1 MSSMSEDVHRPRP
14 VVDPSLAPE
23 HREEVLS
30 AHYRSLQPDPRP
42 TRLREGAAQLFGVG
56 FTLALTTALGGWYL
70 SMVIATI
77 TAVAYT
83 VALLV
88 RGEANPVVRASGAFL
103 GAGALAAIPVWVLDP
118 TAATGLPWLVF
129 AGLAVMV
136 AADGLTSRTR
146 ADARAG
152 PGLTDHLVA
161 PDDVNEADHPLLLDV
176 QHTID
181 HVAEHAH
188 ELGEAT
194 DPARTLAVLREE
206 EWRIAG
212 LLARQRTLRR
222 AHLRRWQ
229 RAESE
234 RVREALRPQR
244 VYLEA
249 VEDAVRH
256 RVGSIREY
264 GRVFG
269 RALAAHREWVQC
281 QEALD
286 STPDYVHHLADAQAL
301 DVGATEVSE
310 LVCAA
315 DAAGRVRD
323 EHVREL
329 LGHPLRSGH

>member
-1 MSSMSEDVHRPRP
+1 MSEDVHRPRP
-14 VVDPSLAPE
+14 VVDPSLDPE

-30 AHYRSLQPDPRP
+30 AHYRSSSPDPRP
-42 TRLREGAAQLFGVG
+42 ARLREGAAQLFGVG

-70 SMVIATI
+70 SIIIATI

-88 RGEANPVVRASGAFL
+88 RGEANPVVRVSGAFL
-103 GAGALAAIPVWVLDP
+103 GAGTLAAVPAWVLDP
-118 TAATGLPWLVF
+118 AAATGLPWLVF
-129 AGLAVMV
+129 GGLAAMV
-136 AADGLTSRTR
+136 TADGLTCRTR
-146 ADARAG
+146 ADARADSDRADRLVG
-152 PGLTDHLVA
+152 PDE
-161 PDDVNEADHPLLLDV
+161 VNRADHPLLLEV
-176 QHTID
+176 QYTID
-181 HVAEHAH
+181 RVSEHAH
-188 ELGEAT
+188 ELGEGT
-194 DPARTLAVLREE
+194 EPGRTLEVLHQE

-244 VYLEA
+244 EYLDAVGEA
-249 VEDAVRH
+249 VRR
-256 RVGSIREY
+256 RVDSVREY
-264 GRVFG
+264 RRVFD
-269 RALAAHREWVQC
+269 RALAAHREWIQC
-281 QEALD
+281 QEARD
-286 STPDYVHHLADAQAL
+286 STPDYLRHLADAEVL
-301 DVGATEVSE
+301 DTGATEVSD

-329 LGHPLRSGH
+329 LGHPLHPDA